1 MGGMQMGSPMGGQQ
15 MGGMQ
20 RGISGMGGQQR
31 FQPNYGF
38 QQGFQQGGFQRP
50 NFGFQQG
57 GFQRPGFGGQ
67 GFGFQQGGFGFQPNY
82 GFQQSPNYGFQQ
94 GFGGWPQM
102 FAPQMNQQLP
112 QGPTDGT
119 GGVRLPSPR
128 DLAQDP
134 MPYNMVGDAD
144 QPGFASNG
152 GSQGW
157 V

>member
-1 MGGMQMGSPMGGQQ
+1 MGGQQMGSPMGVNQ

-20 RGISGMGGQQR
+20 RGISGMGGQQGFGQQG

-67 GFGFQQGGFGFQPNY
+67 GFGFQQGFQPNY
-82 GFQQSPNYGFQQ
+82 GFGGFQPNYGFQQ

-128 DLAQDP
+128 DQIAP
-134 MPYNMVGDAD
+134 PSSAVD
-144 QPGFASNG
+144 QPGFPTYDNFSG
-152 GSQGW
+152 
-157 V
+157 